1 MEQVPSSSYQNIEL
15 NTGHITPTLFV
26 DCCKTI
32 KEEIKEEKV
41 EFDDPLR
48 LQCEK
53 PFECD
58 TCNKSF
64 VNKSTLNRHTRIHTV
79 RERPFQC
86 DFCNKSFLTK
96 SHLNGHKRIH
106 TGEKPFHCVIC
117 KKSFAKKYDIVRH
130 SRTHTGE
137 KPFQC
142 DICKQLF
149 AQKSNCDT
157 HKRIHTREKLFQC
170 DICNKSFVHKVSL
183 VRHERIHIG
192 FDIYHRKKISLDIL
206 EQALFPPFGCMSA
219 PRPNLD
225 SESICKGI
233 LHEK

>member
-1 MEQVPSSSYQNIEL
+1 MLNTISFQILKILDVPTTLIIMEQVHHINQNIEL

-48 LQCEK
+48 LQCEN

-64 VNKSTLNRHTRIHTV
+64 ANKSTLNRHTRIHTV

-96 SHLNGHKRIH
+96 SHLDGHKRIH
-106 TGEKPFHCVIC
+106 TGEKPFHC
-117 KKSFAKKYDIVRH
+117 
-130 SRTHTGE
+130 
-137 KPFQC
+137 
-142 DICKQLF
+142 
-149 AQKSNCDT
+149 
-157 HKRIHTREKLFQC
+157 
-170 DICNKSFVHKVSL
+170 DICNKSFVRKGDLVKHKRIHTKEKQFHCDICSKIFRYKVSL

-192 FDIYHRKKISLDIL
+192 LDIYHRKKISLDIL
-206 EQALFPPFGCMSA
+206 EQARFPPFGCMIA